1 MHTDFLTA
9 VFEEHAD
16 DEAFAFRGDGFSYR
30 WLIDRISLFH
40 RQLDQQSIGA
50 GSVVLLHGE
59 FSPHSVAAMLC
70 LIERET
76 VVIPIAPS
84 SEEQCGEFLEI
95 ARAEFEIRV
104 ETRGDRHADEG
115 LLISRTGLAP
125 DHALYRRLAGAGH
138 PGLVLF
144 SSGSTGEPKGV
155 VHDWTHLLTKY
166 RTRRHC
172 YRTLAF
178 LLFDHI
184 GGLDTLFYSLSNG
197 SCLVLC
203 EDRSPEGVCR
213 LIAEHQV
220 RVLPVA
226 PSFLKLLSISGAY
239 RRHDLSSLAIVTY
252 GAEMMPDTTLA
263 RCTEMFPGA
272 RLMQK
277 FGTSEVGTLRSQSK
291 SSDSLWVKLGG
302 EGYQT
307 RVVDGMLEI
316 KAESTMLGY
325 LNAQSPMTED
335 GWFMTG
341 DCVDVDGEYIRFR
354 GRSSDL
360 INVGG
365 RKVYPAEVESVIS
378 GIDNV
383 AEVAVFGEANALMG
397 QIVCARVRTTSDEDP
412 KTLNRRIRAACK
424 QSLENYKV
432 PTKIEIADEPLTT
445 ARFKL
450 RRGESL

>member
-1 MHTDFLTA
+1 MYIDFLTE
-9 VFEEHAD
+9 VFVEHAD
-16 DEAFAFRGDGFSYR
+16 EEAFVFRGAAYRYR
-30 WLIDRISLFH
+30 WLLEQVSALHAR
-40 RQLDQQSIGA
+40 LDAESVGA
-50 GSVVLLHGE
+50 GSVVVLHAE

-70 LIERET
+70 LIERGT

-84 SEEQCGEFLEI
+84 SEEQCGEFI
-95 ARAEFEIRV
+95 RISHAEFEIRL
-104 ETRGDRHADEG
+104 GDGAE
-115 LLISRTGLAP
+115 LAVTRTGQTA
-125 DHALYRRLAGAGH
+125 DHALYRQLAQAGH

-144 SSGSTGEPKGV
+144 SSGSTGKPKAV
-155 VHDWTHLLTKY
+155 VHDLTRLLTKY

-197 SCLVLC
+197 SCLVVC

-213 LIAEHQV
+213 LVAEHRV

-239 RRHDLSSLAIVTY
+239 RRHDLSSLEIVTY
-252 GAEMMPDTTLA
+252 GAEMMPGSTLA
-263 RCTEMFPGA
+263 KCAEMFPGTKM
-272 RLMQK
+272 MQK
-277 FGTSEVGTLRSQSK
+277 FGTSEVGTLRSKSK

-307 RVVDGMLEI
+307 RVVDGLLEI

-325 LNAQSPMTED
+325 LNADSPFSDD

-365 RKVYPAEVESVIS
+365 RKVHPAEVESVIAAL
-378 GIDNV
+378 DNIL
-383 AEVAVFGEANALMG
+383 EVAVFGEANALMG
-397 QIVCARVRTTSDEDP
+397 QIVCARIRTARDEEA
-412 KTLNRRIRAACK
+412 KTLNRRIRVACK
-424 QSLENYKV
+424 QALENYKV
-432 PTKIEIADEPLTT
+432 PTKIEIADGPLTT

-450 RRGESL
+450 RRGETT